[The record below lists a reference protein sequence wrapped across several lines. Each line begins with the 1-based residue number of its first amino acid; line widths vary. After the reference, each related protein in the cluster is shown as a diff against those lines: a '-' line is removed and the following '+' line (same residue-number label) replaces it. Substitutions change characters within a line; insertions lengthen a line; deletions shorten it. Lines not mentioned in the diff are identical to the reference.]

1 MTEKLKLDLSL
12 VLPDVPH
19 ESDACVGRLTELL
32 QPEGLEKVHMVREN
46 RTIRFGLYYDP
57 QRFSASRVRIGGMME
72 ASARYGTERLRLEY
86 DREMILDS
94 RGPWL

>member
-1 MTEKLKLDLSL
+1 
-12 VLPDVPH
+12 
-19 ESDACVGRLTELL
+19 
-32 QPEGLEKVHMVREN
+32 
-46 RTIRFGLYYDP
+46 
-57 QRFSASRVRIGGMME
+57 VRIGGMME